1 MTGEDEFVL
10 YSEKFILRRDHTH
23 THTQKKKKSY
33 ERRDYKSVDDNI
45 HFFIKICLVFIVHI
59 MIQIT

>member
-1 MTGEDEFVL
+1 MTGKDEFVL

-23 THTQKKKKSY
+23 TQKKKSY
-33 ERRDYKSVDDNI
+33 ERRDYKSVDNNI